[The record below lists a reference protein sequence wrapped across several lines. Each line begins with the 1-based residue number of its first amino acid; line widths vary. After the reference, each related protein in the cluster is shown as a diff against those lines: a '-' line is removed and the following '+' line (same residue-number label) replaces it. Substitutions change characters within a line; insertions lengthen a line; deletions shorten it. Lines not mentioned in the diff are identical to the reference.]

1 MNGRFREDLLYRLNV
16 VTINPPPLRERAE
29 DIPHL
34 VKSFAERYCAKHRRR
49 NKHFATEVIG
59 IFRTLPWPGNVRQLR
74 NIVERLVVIV
84 PRQKIGTEDLPSALV
99 SPLRPERIF
108 SVRLGMP
115 LAQVEAEL
123 IRQTLVNVTSN
134 RAEAAKNWASAAEHS
149 NTKLSATDS
158 AA

>member
-1 MNGRFREDLLYRLNV
+1 M
-16 VTINPPPLRERAE
+16 
-29 DIPHL
+29 
-34 VKSFAERYCAKHRRR
+34 
-49 NKHFATEVIG
+49 
-59 IFRTLPWPGNVRQLR
+59 RQLR
-74 NIVERLVVIV
+74 NIVEGLVVTI
-84 PRQKIGTEDLPSALV
+84 PRREIGTEDLPLALV
-99 SPLRPERIF
+99 SSVRPERTF
-108 SVRLGMP
+108 SVRPGMS